1 MKAMAS
7 RVYGDPSRLR
17 LVDLERPAPG
27 PGDVLVRVHAA
38 GVDQG
43 VWHLVTGLPYP
54 IRPVS
59 GLRRPRNPVPGLD
72 VAGVVE
78 AVGAD
83 VTALRPGDEV
93 FGTAAGS
100 FAEYVVTPAAK
111 LARKPARLSFAAAA
125 AVPTS
130 AFAALQ
136 GLRDKARVKDG
147 DRVLVIGA
155 GGGVGSFGVQLA
167 RAFGAEVTGVCSTA
181 KVDLVRS
188 LGATHVVDHT
198 RDDFAAAGRR
208 YDVVLDCGGHASLAR
223 LRRVLDP
230 RGALVLIGSET
241 GGRWLGGTDRQLR
254 AMLLS
259 PFVRQRLGT
268 LISTDRPDDLE
279 LLRAMIDDGRVT
291 PALDRTFPLE
301 QAAEAIR
308 YLREGHA
315 RGKVALTL

>member
-7 RVYGDPSRLR
+7 RAYGDPSQLR
-17 LVDLERPAPG
+17 RIELDRPTPG

-59 GLRRPRNPVPGLD
+59 GLRRPKNPVPGLD

-83 VTALRPGDEV
+83 VTASRPGDEV

-155 GGGVGSFGVQLA
+155 GGGVGSYGVQLA

-181 KVDLVRS
+181 KVGLVRS
-188 LGATHVVDHT
+188 LGATDVVDHI
-198 RDDFAAAGRR
+198 REDFAAGGRR

-223 LRRVLDP
+223 LRRVLEP
-230 RGALVLIGSET
+230 RGTLVIIGSEY
-241 GGRWLGGTDRQLR
+241 GGRWLAAQTG
-254 AMLLS
+254 S
-259 PFVRQRLGT
+259 C
-268 LISTDRPDDLE
+268 
-279 LLRAMIDDGRVT
+279 GRCCCRRSC
-291 PALDRTFPLE
+291 PSAW
-301 QAAEAIR
+301 
-308 YLREGHA
+308 A
-315 RGKVALTL
+315 R